1 MKLTQ
6 EQDTIITAFEQGRD
20 LRVQAGAGCGKSS
33 TLIEAAKARP
43 EQDGLF
49 IAYNRA
55 IKDDMAAKAP
65 ISLEVATSH
74 SLAFRA
80 VGVNYKHRLNGP
92 RLPVRETARQLGV
105 KAFQIGDHPPLGEF
119 AISRMVNDMV
129 RRFMYSADEGVSTS
143 HVDPV
148 TGYNPVEMQE
158 LAATLVPLARRAWA
172 DLSSVDGKL
181 RFEHDCQPPGT
192 LVRRVVRGMP
202 VETEEVPIEQ
212 IREGDKVVSLTMGKR
227 LGYVRRSG
235 RAVTAAGY
243 RDYSGELITVMTA
256 RGRQSSYTDSH
267 KCVVRLDTDLTE
279 GNHVV
284 YLMRQG
290 DDYRIGRTTWRT
302 SSQGNT
308 LGIRRRA
315 EGQHADAV
323 WVLSVHETNE
333 EAALAEALAAH
344 RWNIPMWQF
353 HSIHKAPAVDL
364 ETLWSKIGNNGAAAG
379 ACLAAHGRDI
389 RFPFWSKGDGWS
401 NTRTPVVLRA
411 VNLLSG
417 MKVLEPDEITPDDKG
432 ALFAHDGYNGWS
444 PVTVTHSQYD
454 GPVYSLDVD
463 TDHTYVADGIVTHNC
478 YFKLWALSGPKLH
491 GDYLLTDEAQDL
503 NPALV
508 AVVNAQTHMQRVA
521 VGDSCQPSGTLVTVI
536 RKAALPVSR
545 TAGGRYVQHIT
556 DAVEIPIEQVQ
567 EGDQVVSY
575 AMESSFLRRTGSRV
589 AGISAR
595 PFEGNLI
602 RITLADGTTSA
613 YTPDHHCLVHI
624 GPALAGKYVL
634 YVMRRGDDYRVGMT
648 TGQLESQGN
657 SAGVALRAKAEGAD
671 AFWILDTFDTRA
683 EATVAEAVAAWTYGV
698 PDIIFRSANGMP
710 QESLDL
716 IWSKIGGNRDNAVH
730 LLASYGRSIEFPLL
744 ETKNSSLLMR
754 RAKVIR
760 ACNLLEGMTVLPLSG
775 AMDAEGKRAGK
786 NRWEQIT
793 ITREPYAG
801 SVWSMTVEG
810 DHTYVGDGIVTHNCQ
825 SIYGWRGATDAL
837 DHLAGDQLTLS
848 QSFRF
853 GPAIAHEAND
863 WLDVLG
869 APIRL
874 KGFDPIESRVTTFD
888 PEAGTVLCR
897 TNMGAMA
904 EAIEL
909 LDQGHKVSVVGG
921 AKQLQDLANAC
932 LELQESGKT
941 THPELLAFDGWDD
954 VREYAED
961 KAGADLKPMVDL
973 VDRYSPKFLLART
986 RQFTE
991 MEQYADRIVSTAHK
1005 AKGREWPSVRLASDF
1020 RREPDEET
1028 GVIEITRE
1036 FAMLCYVTVTRA
1048 KQTLAAE
1055 SLDWFKYQPVVISA

>member
-65 ISLEVATSH
+65 FSLEVATSH

-129 RRFMYSADEGVSTS
+129 RRFTYSASDQIIPEHVELVAGYSVAEMDELSVR
-143 HVDPV
+143 
-148 TGYNPVEMQE
+148 
-158 LAATLVPLARRAWA
+158 LAPLARRAWA
-172 DLSSVDGKL
+172 DISNTDGKL
-181 RFEHDCQPPGT
+181 RFEHD
-192 LVRRVVRGMP
+192 
-202 VETEEVPIEQ
+202 
-212 IREGDKVVSLTMGKR
+212 
-227 LGYVRRSG
+227 
-235 RAVTAAGY
+235 
-243 RDYSGELITVMTA
+243 
-256 RGRQSSYTDSH
+256 H
-267 KCVVRLDTDLTE
+267 
-279 GNHVV
+279 
-284 YLMRQG
+284 
-290 DDYRIGRTTWRT
+290 
-302 SSQGNT
+302 
-308 LGIRRRA
+308 
-315 EGQHADAV
+315 
-323 WVLSVHETNE
+323 
-333 EAALAEALAAH
+333 
-344 RWNIPMWQF
+344 
-353 HSIHKAPAVDL
+353 
-364 ETLWSKIGNNGAAAG
+364 
-379 ACLAAHGRDI
+379 
-389 RFPFWSKGDGWS
+389 
-401 NTRTPVVLRA
+401 
-411 VNLLSG
+411 
-417 MKVLEPDEITPDDKG
+417 
-432 ALFAHDGYNGWS
+432 
-444 PVTVTHSQYD
+444 
-454 GPVYSLDVD
+454 
-463 TDHTYVADGIVTHNC
+463 

-521 VGDSCQPSGTLVTVI
+521 VGDS
-536 RKAALPVSR
+536 A
-545 TAGGRYVQHIT
+545 
-556 DAVEIPIEQVQ
+556 
-567 EGDQVVSY
+567 
-575 AMESSFLRRTGSRV
+575 
-589 AGISAR
+589 
-595 PFEGNLI
+595 
-602 RITLADGTTSA
+602 
-613 YTPDHHCLVHI
+613 
-624 GPALAGKYVL
+624 
-634 YVMRRGDDYRVGMT
+634 
-648 TGQLESQGN
+648 
-657 SAGVALRAKAEGAD
+657 
-671 AFWILDTFDTRA
+671 
-683 EATVAEAVAAWTYGV
+683 
-698 PDIIFRSANGMP
+698 
-710 QESLDL
+710 
-716 IWSKIGGNRDNAVH
+716 
-730 LLASYGRSIEFPLL
+730 
-744 ETKNSSLLMR
+744 
-754 RAKVIR
+754 
-760 ACNLLEGMTVLPLSG
+760 
-775 AMDAEGKRAGK
+775 
-786 NRWEQIT
+786 
-793 ITREPYAG
+793 
-801 SVWSMTVEG
+801 
-810 DHTYVGDGIVTHNCQ
+810 Q

-874 KGFDPIESRVTTFD
+874 KGFDPIESRVTTYD

-904 EAIEL
+904 EAIEM

-932 LELQESGKT
+932 LELQETGKT
-941 THPELLAFDGWDD
+941 QHPELLAFDGWDD

-991 MEQYADRIVSTAHK
+991 REEYADRIVSTAHK

-1055 SLDWFKYQPVVISA
+1055 SLDWFKTDPVAIV